1 MLMPAAAHH
10 RLLLY
15 LTRDLPEWQQFTL
28 IEPQR
33 DRAPTM
39 RSLDAAVQAYLRS
52 SDRHPLFDEPVVI
65 WWSDADHALIVPCA
79 LHPPGSHLVAEDAKA
94 FRFVRT
100 KPPAQGY
107 EQAASSS

>member
-1 MLMPAAAHH
+1 MLIPAAAYH
-10 RLLLY
+10 RLLSY
-15 LTRDLPEWQQFTL
+15 LTRELQEWRQFTL

-33 DRAPTM
+33 DRPPVM
-39 RSLDAAVQAYLRS
+39 HPLDEAVQAYLRS
-52 SDRHPLFDEPVVI
+52 HLPHPLFDHPVVI

-79 LHPPGSHLVAEDAKA
+79 LHTPGSHLVAEDAKA

-100 KPPAQGY
+100 KPPAQAN